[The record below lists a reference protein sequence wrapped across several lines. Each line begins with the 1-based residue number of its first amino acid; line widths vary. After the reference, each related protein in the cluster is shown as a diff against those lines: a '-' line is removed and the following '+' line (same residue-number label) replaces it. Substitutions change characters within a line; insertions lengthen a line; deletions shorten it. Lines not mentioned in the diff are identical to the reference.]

1 VAAREGAGLDHR
13 EHDGEARENVDT
25 GKRDDIS
32 SKPIKREVKSW
43 RDVLPVHPAAR
54 LFPPMSESK
63 LRELGEDI
71 EENGLSSPIVL
82 WQADENATAV
92 LLDGR
97 NRLDAIEMVIG
108 HPKVSR
114 WSVTVDG
121 WSGMTPSVI
130 TLAGHVDPYSYVI
143 SANIHRRHLNAEQ
156 KRDLIAKLLKAQPEK
171 SDRQI
176 GKQAGVSHPTI
187 AKARKQAEATGKALP
202 VEKRT
207 GADGK
212 ARKQPAKK
220 STKKAE
226 RRHKAREYRAAKE
239 AREREAAAAED
250 RADLAAYEAEAEQIA
265 ADLLK
270 QIDRNLAQRLH
281 ALLPEGMCLKEALGR
296 GLGLEGD
303 AVEDVKPEG
312 NGADHPQAS
321 ADQRKAEF
329 AKLDD
334 GIPDI
339 LRRRAP
345 EAP

>member
-176 GKQAGVSHPTI
+176 GKQIGAHHTTVGTVRKAKEARGEISH
-187 AKARKQAEATGKALP
+187 
-202 VEKRT
+202 VETHTDTKGR
-207 GADGK
+207 A
-212 ARKQPAKK
+212 QPAKK

-226 RRHKAREYRAAKE
+226 CRHKAREYRAAKE

-250 RADLAAYEAEAEQIA
+250 RADFAAYEAEAEQIA